1 MVLTSALGWPLLD
14 IGRPIAR
21 QLSPLGA
28 VSIHP
33 ESTSST
39 NHSSISFRPSYS
51 ALATKKQSIDLS
63 RICNPMKNHATLS
76 SNNLYS
82 WNDITRRIFQL
93 RLSNANLIKKPCNN
107 IEVNNDSMSIPF
119 MIRYYLSLYK
129 ASTIHIIFQRQQC
142 GNLHWNGP
150 FTGQE
155 IKCSSLGWFRKLHSQ
170 CALFLVYVSKASQLG

>member
-1 MVLTSALGWPLLD
+1 MTTVGH
-14 IGRPIAR
+14 RPPN
-21 QLSPLGA
+21 SPPV
-28 VSIHP
+28 VSVGSGLHPPWIHVFDK
-33 ESTSST
+33 SFV
-39 NHSSISFRPSYS
+39 HLISSILFC
-51 ALATKKQSIDLS
+51 ACHKKQSIDLS

-93 RLSNANLIKKPCNN
+93 RLSNANLIIKPCNN

-150 FTGQE
+150 FTGQ
-155 IKCSSLGWFRKLHSQ
+155 
-170 CALFLVYVSKASQLG
+170 